1 LGFVS
6 ILILNRA
13 GYPLMG
19 KPFIDKKLLVSC
31 VIISMLLIIT
41 SYPSNVFTKSIF
53 ASKSTSEK
61 TTDSSSASESAADN
75 QDSNSI
81 VMNAL
86 ELTNGTYRW
95 ENASHGIN
103 PTLHLVPGTDYNI
116 KIDNPT
122 DSKHEL
128 IVGTNG
134 TEIAGSKSVKAG
146 KNTEFIF
153 NANSSGILEY
163 HCEYHPDTMKG
174 IIEISSQ

>member
-1 LGFVS
+1 MGNL
-6 ILILNRA
+6 LI
-13 GYPLMG
+13 G
-19 KPFIDKKLLVSC
+19 KKLLVSC
-31 VIISMLLIIT
+31 LIVSMLLIIT
-41 SYPSNVFTKSIF
+41 SYPSNLFTKSIY
-53 ASKSTSEK
+53 ASKSTLDK
-61 TTDSSSASESAADN
+61 TTDSSSTTETAADN

-103 PTLHLVPGTDYNI
+103 PTLHLVADTDYNI

-128 IVGTNG
+128 IIGTNG
-134 TEIAGSKSVKAG
+134 TEVAGSKSVKAG
-146 KNTEFIF
+146 KNTDFVF
-153 NANSSGILEY
+153 NSNSSGVLEY

-174 IIEISSQ
+174 IIEITSQ